1 MMIIIVAN
9 NEKTIDK
16 NIFLCYIY
24 IIKYFER
31 NYTEMKKI
39 LSLALA
45 LVMLL
50 SICALSAS
58 AESYEEKTVEV
69 NWNFGYVGS
78 STNSG
83 GFVNVINPNGGNYSY
98 TDVIDMG
105 PAGSTITFVDDTPA
119 YASAAAYVFSFWKQN
134 GSEYELDLEAANVP
148 GGKAGTRSYEF
159 VTTEDN
165 QAIRVTYRS
174 EQKADFTPE
183 FEEIFVD
190 GVKVD
195 VNWNF
200 GYVKADGSIVDKGSA
215 YSYTDVFVVPKSGS
229 KVTFTD
235 NNKNGSNFC
244 SNSANVF
251 STWVKDGENWYFAS
265 GVKGEGGTFVNNP
278 LVYSYT
284 STKDN
289 ELVRL
294 CYQSNEKAGNPIDP
308 ALRPVV
314 TLKSPVAEAPET
326 TEPAPETTEPGS
338 STETGDSA
346 VAIVVAAV
354 CTLGLAVVVS
364 KKRSFN

>member
-1 MMIIIVAN
+1 
-9 NEKTIDK
+9 
-16 NIFLCYIY
+16 
-24 IIKYFER
+24 
-31 NYTEMKKI
+31 MKKI
-39 LSLALA
+39 LSIALA
-45 LVMLL
+45 LIMVL
-50 SICALSAS
+50 SVFAFSAS
-58 AESYEEKTVEV
+58 AVTYEEKTVDV

-78 STNSG
+78 STNGG

-105 PAGSTITFVDDTPA
+105 PAGSTITFADDTPA

-134 GSEYELDLEAANVP
+134 GTEYELDLEAGNVP

-159 VTTEDN
+159 VTTDDN

-174 EQKADFTPE
+174 EQKADMTPE
-183 FEEIFVD
+183 FEEIYID

-195 VNWNF
+195 VSWNF
-200 GYVKADGSIVDKGSA
+200 GYVKADGTIVESGSA
-215 YSYTDVFVVPKSGS
+215 YSYSDVIVVPKAGS

-235 NNKNGSNFC
+235 NNKNGSAFC
-244 SNSANVF
+244 SNSAYVF
-251 STWVKDGENWYFAS
+251 STWTKDGENWVFTD

-338 STETGDSA
+338 SSDTGDSA
-346 VAIVVAAV
+346 IVLVAALIATVSLGVVA
-354 CTLGLAVVVS
+354 T
-364 KKRSFN
+364 KKRSF